1 MIHLRQIELRDGT
14 TRPKDF
20 PFSLNAVQS
29 LTAGHNQ
36 AGLEF
41 TTPVTF
47 LVGENGSG
55 KSTVLE
61 GLAVAAQ
68 MITVG
73 SGNAHRDKTLAH
85 VQELSKW
92 LKLIWNKR
100 TRKGFFLRAEDF
112 FGYVKQ
118 QHQTRQEMQAEI
130 ARVEEEYKDR
140 SKQAQGLARMPF
152 ANQLAD
158 MHNRYGEGLDTQSHG
173 ESFLALF
180 QSRFVPGGL
189 YLLDEPEAPLS
200 PLRQIALLSVLNL
213 MVEQE
218 AQFIIATHSPILMAF
233 PDATILNFDTSPISP
248 IAYQDLEHVNLMRDF
263 LNQPEAFLR
272 HL

>member
-1 MIHLRQIELRDGT
+1 MIHLRQIELRDGP
-14 TRPKDF
+14 TRPKVF
-20 PFSLNAVQS
+20 PFNLNAVQS
-29 LTAGHNQ
+29 LNE
-36 AGLEF
+36 LEF

-55 KSTVLE
+55 KSTMLE

-68 MITVG
+68 MVTVG
-73 SGNAHRDKTLAH
+73 SGSAHRDKTLDH
-85 VQELSKW
+85 VQQLAKW
-92 LKLIWNKR
+92 LKLVWNKR
-100 TRKGFFLRAEDF
+100 TRNGFFLRAEDF
-112 FGYVKQ
+112 FGFIKQ
-118 QHQTRQEMQAEI
+118 QHQTRQEMQAEL
-130 ARVEEEYKDR
+130 ARVEEEYKGR

-158 MHNRYGEGLDTQSHG
+158 MQRRYGEGLDTQSHG

-200 PLRQIALLSVLNL
+200 PLRQIALLSILNH
-213 MVEQE
+213 MVAQDS
-218 AQFIIATHSPILMAF
+218 QFIIATHSPILMAF
-233 PDATILNFDTSPISP
+233 PNATILNFDSNP
-248 IAYQDLEHVNLMRDF
+248 IAPIDYHDLEHVNLMRDF